1 MTEAFAPPLERED
14 IFDNPWD
21 VRGKEMFEIKNILT
35 CFQFLFPFFLGYDP
49 NLLTGHL
56 NKLFGNIR
64 CLETTDNT
72 QIYHVIG
79 FHSHD
84 GEYVQLEK
92 VMVIFIRLVSVF

>member
-1 MTEAFAPPLERED
+1 
-14 IFDNPWD
+14 
-21 VRGKEMFEIKNILT
+21 MFEIKNILT